1 LSKYIPLPITVLSL
15 GFVLANAV
23 SATQQFAFS
32 PDKKHIVT
40 HARGK
45 ITVSD
50 AQGKQLSQF
59 VPQDSTGAHT
69 GIMEIYFV
77 DNNRLGIRLHKNPS
91 MDYLSITDLRGKE
104 LEHYLGYAFI
114 WSHDRS
120 AVAHVGQ
127 MIHFADWPH
136 SEYIQVNDRTVYPT
150 AGPAY
155 GKEAKTV
162 HTFTPPFCWSPDDG
176 NLAVIDEVEGQD
188 QGKYLVIIPTKDQ
201 ATDARNATS
210 QARRFKI
217 PIQQSAPIASI
228 FPEGVKLTW
237 QGKTAVKIASAN
249 NYKGYGLPCTISLK

>member
-1 LSKYIPLPITVLSL
+1 MLSL
-15 GFVLANAV
+15 AFCLVKAAP
-23 SATQQFAFS
+23 AAEEPAFS
-32 PDKKHIVT
+32 PDKKHQVT
-40 HARGK
+40 QAGGNVTVKDARGK
-45 ITVSD
+45 T
-50 AQGKQLSQF
+50 LFQF
-59 VPQDSTGAHT
+59 VPQDSSGPHI
-69 GIMEIYFV
+69 GIMEIYLV
-77 DNNRLGIRLHKNPS
+77 DNERLGIRLHMNPS
-91 MDYLSITDLRGKE
+91 LDYLSITDLSGRE
-104 LEHYLGYAFI
+104 LQHYLGYAFF

-188 QGKYLVIIPTKDQ
+188 QGKYLIIIPTKDQ
-201 ATDARNATS
+201 ATDARNATN